1 MNHTTDGFINS
12 ILNDEDLHL
21 MDMNVNDSKYKI
33 FIFHNFIFYKKNNK
47 FS

>member
-21 MDMNVNDSKYKI
+21 MDMNVNDSKLKRI
-33 FIFHNFIFYKKNNK
+33 FPFLLIFFHNM
-47 FS
+47 

>member
-21 MDMNVNDSKYKI
+21 MDMNVNDSKYEYP
-33 FIFHNFIFYKKNNK
+33 F
-47 FS
+47 FSKASKTMNTRI